1 MLKTLRMDEFNQFS
15 QEGKAYIKSFPEA
28 KAKQLNHHATA
39 ALTQHQY
46 DSESFML
53 GLTICLMVRV

>member
-1 MLKTLRMDEFNQFS
+1 MDEFNQFS